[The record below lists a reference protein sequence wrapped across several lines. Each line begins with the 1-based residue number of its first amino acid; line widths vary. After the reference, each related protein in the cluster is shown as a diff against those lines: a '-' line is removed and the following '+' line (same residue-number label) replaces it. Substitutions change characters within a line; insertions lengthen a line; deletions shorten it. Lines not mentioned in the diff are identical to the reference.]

1 MLFPPLNPP
10 PPFLLCGVTVAVYLI
25 EHGVKGIKKLA
36 EILSVYV
43 RRLQLRAVSLHV
55 FRGRRFLILLS
66 L

>member
-1 MLFPPLNPP
+1 MA
-10 PPFLLCGVTVAVYLI
+10 AVYLI

-55 FRGRRFLILLS
+55 FRGRRFLILLT